1 MKYLD
6 IVFQSLVLSQIPYNS
21 LYVNP
26 LTDLKHTRSSSE
38 GCHGNLDI
46 VPLGVHIR
54 RNSDNKETVVVLKK
68 VENVKNADKENA
80 EPNSGPVAVAKK
92 VSTEKFHKKPR
103 ALKPTSL
110 QLCMQMNEPEFIL
123 GSGSM
128 EPADSEHSSS
138 LKIWDY
144 SDSESAPPSSW
155 STIPNRTL
163 LCRPLPVDI
172 GRCTCVIVKEKCV
185 EGLHGG
191 SLYTIYANVRKVME
205 DNQKLAM
212 APHKRH
218 IGRSEFIFAQST
230 KGILCPGDDSFV
242 GSVTSNLIGSK
253 YNIWDQPHAVSE
265 LNEKSFWKM
274 LDAERNVGR
283 LRKRLRK
290 PSKPILRPLM
300 QK

>member
-1 MKYLD
+1 MASIQLHHEILMEELNWIKLSNGEFEDIVIEENGHFDDIVLEDTMGEEEVIEQVNQQTRPNKRGVPWTMEEHWAFMRGVEECGKGDWKNISQFFVSSGLQLRLQFIVDVEKGSDSDSDSYGSDIEKKSKAIDTKKAIEELQENDGMLINIKEQDGADD

-21 LYVNP
+21 LYINR

-54 RNSDNKETVVVLKK
+54 CNSNNKETVVVLKK

-128 EPADSEHSSS
+128 EPADSEHSS
-138 LKIWDY
+138 
-144 SDSESAPPSSW
+144 
-155 STIPNRTL
+155 R
-163 LCRPLPVDI
+163 
-172 GRCTCVIVKEKCV
+172 
-185 EGLHGG
+185 
-191 SLYTIYANVRKVME
+191 
-205 DNQKLAM
+205 
-212 APHKRH
+212 
-218 IGRSEFIFAQST
+218 
-230 KGILCPGDDSFV
+230 
-242 GSVTSNLIGSK
+242 
-253 YNIWDQPHAVSE
+253 
-265 LNEKSFWKM
+265 
-274 LDAERNVGR
+274 
-283 LRKRLRK
+283 
-290 PSKPILRPLM
+290 
-300 QK
+300 